1 MILLLPNMAE
11 SMTPRGLDL
20 KGLVVQANARA
31 LAVLAMDD
39 CYMPLTREIRD
50 MQNIIMQD

>member
-1 MILLLPNMAE
+1 MVLLLPNMAE
-11 SMTPRGLDL
+11 SMTPRVLNL

-39 CYMPLTREIRD
+39 CMPSTREIRD
-50 MQNIIMQD
+50 MQNIMMQD